1 MSHEPLSHIFL
12 DAFLINNF
20 VLCVFLG
27 MCSFLGLSAKFSTAW
42 RMGVSV
48 IFVITVSSVLS
59 YGANQIL
66 VAVHAEYLRLIV
78 YIIIIASTVQL
89 TEMFIKK
96 ESPGLFR
103 ELGVYLPLI
112 TTNCAVLAVPL
123 FQTSRNYNL
132 VQSTV
137 FAVAASGGYCMALV
151 LLSLVRE
158 RTELSD
164 IPSLAKGTALTLI
177 LASILSLA
185 FMGFAGIGSSG
196 N

>member
-1 MSHEPLSHIFL
+1 MNESLTHIFL

-27 MCSFLGLSAKFSTAW
+27 MCSFLGLSSKFSTSW

-48 IFVITVSSVLS
+48 MFVITVSGVLS
-59 YGANQIL
+59 YGINSLL
-66 VAVHAEYLRLIV
+66 VTLHAEYLRIITF
-78 YIIIIASTVQL
+78 IIIIAATVQL

-96 ESPGLFR
+96 VSPALFR

-123 FQTSRNYNL
+123 FQTARGYNL
-132 VQSTV
+132 LQSTV
-137 FAVAASGGYCMALV
+137 FAIAASGGYAAALV

-158 RTELSD
+158 RVDLSD
-164 IPSLAKGTALTLI
+164 IPNLVKGTALTLV

-185 FMGFAGIGSSG
+185 FMGFAGMGSG
-196 N
+196 G

>member
-1 MSHEPLSHIFL
+1 MNDSFTHIFL

-48 IFVITVSSVLS
+48 MFVITVSGVLS
-59 YGANQIL
+59 YGINLVL
-66 VAVHAEYLRLIV
+66 VALHAEFLRLIT
-78 YIIIIASTVQL
+78 YIVIIAATVQL

-96 ESPGLFR
+96 ASPALFR

-123 FQTSRNYNL
+123 FQTSRGYNL
-132 VQSTV
+132 AQSFV
-137 FAVAASGGYCMALV
+137 FAVAASGGYCAALV

-158 RTELSD
+158 RVELSD
-164 IPSLAKGTALTLI
+164 VPSLAKGTALTLV
-177 LASILSLA
+177 LASILSMA
-185 FMGFAGIGSSG
+185 FMGFAGMGSG
-196 N
+196 G

>member
-1 MSHEPLSHIFL
+1 MNESLTHIFL

-48 IFVITVSSVLS
+48 MFVITVSGILS
-59 YGANQIL
+59 YGINSLL
-66 VAVHAEYLRLIV
+66 VTLRAEYLRIITF
-78 YIIIIASTVQL
+78 IIIIAATVQL

-96 ESPGLFR
+96 VSPSLFR

-123 FQTSRNYNL
+123 FQTARGYNL
-132 VQSTV
+132 LQSAV
-137 FAVAASGGYCMALV
+137 FAIAASGGYCVALV

-158 RTELSD
+158 RVDLSD
-164 IPSLAKGTALTLI
+164 IPNLVKGTALTLV

-185 FMGFAGIGSSG
+185 FMGFAGMGSG
-196 N
+196 G

>member
-1 MSHEPLSHIFL
+1 VNNESLSHIFV

-27 MCSFLGLSAKFSTAW
+27 MCSFLGLSQKFATAW

-48 IFVITVSSVLS
+48 MFVITVSSVLS
-59 YGANQIL
+59 FAVNLLL
-66 VAVHAEYLRLIV
+66 VELHAEYLRLII
-78 YIIIIASTVQL
+78 YIIIAATVQL

-96 ESPGLFR
+96 ASPALFR

-123 FQTSRNYNL
+123 FQTSRGYGF

-137 FAVAASGGYCMALV
+137 FSIAASGGYCAALV

-158 RTELSD
+158 RVALSD
-164 IPSLAKGTALTLI
+164 VPNLAKGTAMTLV
-177 LASILSLA
+177 LAAILSMA
-185 FMGFAGIGSSG
+185 FMGFGGMG
-196 N
+196 NGG

>member
-1 MSHEPLSHIFL
+1 MNDSLGHIFV
-12 DAFLINNF
+12 DALLINNF

-27 MCSFLGLSAKFSTAW
+27 MCSFLGLSQKFSTAW

-48 IFVITVSSVLS
+48 MFVITVSGVLS
-59 YGANQIL
+59 YGAHSL
-66 VAVHAEYLRLIV
+66 MLALHVEYLRIIV

-96 ESPGLFR
+96 TSPALFR

-123 FQTSRNYNL
+123 FQDARGYNL

-137 FAVAASGGYCMALV
+137 FAIAASAGYCLALM
-151 LLSLVRE
+151 LLSLIRE
-158 RTELSD
+158 RTYLSD
-164 IPSLAKGTALTLI
+164 VPSLAKGTALTLV
-177 LASILSLA
+177 LAAILSMT
-185 FMGFAGIGSSG
+185 FMGFAGMG
-196 N
+196 NGG

>member
-1 MSHEPLSHIFL
+1 MNESLGHIFV
-12 DAFLINNF
+12 DSFLINNF
-20 VLCVFLG
+20 VLCVCLG

-48 IFVITVSSVLS
+48 MFVITVSGILS
-59 YGANQIL
+59 YGMNIVL
-66 VAVHAEYLRLIV
+66 VMLHAEYLRLIV
-78 YIIIIASTVQL
+78 YIVIIAATVQL

-96 ESPGLFR
+96 NSPALFR

-123 FQTSRNYNL
+123 FQTARNYNF

-137 FAVAASGGYCMALV
+137 FALSASGGYCMAMC
-151 LLSLVRE
+151 LLALVRE

-164 IPSLAKGTALTLI
+164 VPSLARGTALTLV
-177 LASILSLA
+177 LASVLSMA
-185 FMGFAGIGSSG
+185 FMGFAGMGG
-196 N
+196 GG

>member
-1 MSHEPLSHIFL
+1 MNDSLSHIFIDSL
-12 DAFLINNF
+12 LINNF

-27 MCSFLGLSAKFSTAW
+27 MCSFLGLSQKFATAW

-48 IFVITVSSVLS
+48 MFVIIVSGILS
-59 YGANQIL
+59 YGA
-66 VAVHAEYLRLIV
+66 HALLAAFNVEYLRIIV

-96 ESPGLFR
+96 TSPALFR

-123 FQTSRNYNL
+123 FQDSRRYNL
-132 VQSTV
+132 IQSTV
-137 FAVAASGGYCMALV
+137 FAIAASGGYCLAIC
-151 LLSLVRE
+151 LLSLIRE
-158 RTELSD
+158 RTNLSD

-177 LASILSLA
+177 LAAILSMS
-185 FMGFAGIGSSG
+185 FMGFAGMGG
-196 N
+196 GG

>member
-1 MSHEPLSHIFL
+1 MNESLTHIFL

-27 MCSFLGLSAKFSTAW
+27 MCSFLGLSSKFTTAW

-48 IFVITVSSVLS
+48 MFVITVSGVLS
-59 YGANQIL
+59 YGINTLL
-66 VAVHAEYLRLIV
+66 VTLHAEYLRLITF
-78 YIIIIASTVQL
+78 IIIIAATVQL

-96 ESPGLFR
+96 VSPSLFR

-123 FQTSRNYNL
+123 FQTARGYNL
-132 VQSTV
+132 LQSTV
-137 FAVAASGGYCMALV
+137 FAIAASGGYASALV

-158 RTELSD
+158 RVDLSD
-164 IPSLAKGTALTLI
+164 IPNLVKGTALTLV
-177 LASILSLA
+177 LASVLSLA
-185 FMGFAGIGSSG
+185 FMGFAGMGSG
-196 N
+196 G

>member
-1 MSHEPLSHIFL
+1 MNESLTHIFL

-48 IFVITVSSVLS
+48 MFVITVSGILS
-59 YGANQIL
+59 YGINSLL
-66 VAVHAEYLRLIV
+66 VTLHAEYLRIITF
-78 YIIIIASTVQL
+78 IIIIAATVQL

-96 ESPGLFR
+96 VSPSLFR

-123 FQTSRNYNL
+123 FQTARGYNL
-132 VQSTV
+132 LQSAV
-137 FAVAASGGYCMALV
+137 FAIAASGGYCVALV

-158 RTELSD
+158 RVDLSD
-164 IPSLAKGTALTLI
+164 IPNLVKGTALTLV

-185 FMGFAGIGSSG
+185 FMGFAGMGSG
-196 N
+196 G